1 MFDRAAATGLMIADD
16 MDTILNQGYDNYLHD
31 ILVCGF
37 KGYDNFSDEEL
48 IIELNERGID
58 LGDYDGNP

>member
-31 ILVCGF
+31 ILVYGF